1 MSITEKF
8 RNYSGL
14 FNSYLKQ
21 FVSEKEKLSP
31 YSLYEPEIYVLQS
44 GGKRLR
50 PLISLWACDMF
61 SGKPEKA
68 LPVAAAIELFHN
80 FTLVHDD
87 IMDDAPSRRGLP
99 TLHTKW
105 NTPLAILCGDLMLIH
120 AIQQLSHQENNKDI
134 IFRIFLETAEGV
146 CQGQQLDMEMETL
159 DKADLDSYLTMIRK
173 KTAILLGCS
182 MQTGAIAG
190 GIHPRESNVFYEW
203 GCQNGICFQLQDDV
217 LDAFGEENVTGKIK
231 GGDLIRGKKS
241 LPYVM
246 ADLSLKGKAFLEWE
260 NFKKL
265 SPELR
270 KEKILFIINLL
281 EQEGI
286 RESCEKKIKESFE
299 KAEQLTENIPAGEK
313 EKLQMRNFSDF
324 LFNRKS

>member
-1 MSITEKF
+1 MNLSEKF
-8 RNYSGL
+8 RLYSGL
-14 FNSYLKQ
+14 FHSFLKQ

-31 YSLYEPEIYVLQS
+31 CSLYEPEIYVLQS

-50 PLISLWACDMF
+50 PLISLWACDML

-87 IMDDAPSRRGLP
+87 IMDDAPSRRGRP
-99 TLHTKW
+99 TIHTKW
-105 NTPLAILCGDLMLIH
+105 NIPLAILCGDLMLIH
-120 AIQQLSHQENNKDI
+120 AVQQLLHQENHKDI
-134 IFRIFLETAEGV
+134 IFRIFLETAEGI
-146 CQGQQLDMEMETL
+146 CQGQQMDMEME
-159 DKADLDSYLTMIRK
+159 KSENADLNSYLNMIRK

-190 GIHPRESNVFYEW
+190 GMNPRESDVLFEW

-217 LDAFGEENVTGKIK
+217 LDVFGDENVTGKIK

-241 LPYVM
+241 LPYIL
-246 ADLSLKGKAFLEWE
+246 ADLSLKDKAHAEWE

-286 RESCEKKIKESFE
+286 REVCEKKINDSFE
-299 KAEQLTENIPAGEK
+299 RAEHLTQKIPLGENQRQE
-313 EKLQMRNFSDF
+313 LRDFSEY
-324 LFNRKS
+324 LFSRKN